1 MASAVILL
9 PFYTLYL
16 TTESFGAFSI
26 LLACSLFVQIVVTF
40 SFDTSLYVHFH
51 EYKNTPEKLS
61 AFISSA
67 FLFMVI
73 IGVCTGIIFIAAGD
87 FLLGLF
93 MKGKS
98 LTFYPYG
105 FMAIVTGILLS
116 FFKVYNS
123 LMQTKQQP
131 GLFFNSNLLAFSLI
145 AIGTIA
151 GLMTFP
157 NSLLGPVGARLL
169 SAVVCASWCFYRIIR
184 EFGVHFNYKLIRETF
199 NFNFYAFVYQLQQW
213 LMNYFDRILL
223 LFFLPLSDVGVYGFL
238 MGFLVAIEFVLN
250 GLYSSFSPK
259 VVSLIY
265 DQKLK
270 GSTVELNR
278 YYNGLTAVAMLLAT
292 GCILFFPPL
301 IETFIKK
308 ADYQKVIPYIPY
320 GVLIYVLRPL
330 RVYFGIPFGILK
342 YTKPLPWIY
351 FIVVIA
357 KITLFILLVNHF
369 GLYGAIISSLVSYAL
384 EIVLLYSNGKN
395 RFDFTFNTLKLLIAP
410 ITLILLVLIAEPL
423 IGITYPLGVHSL
435 YFILCIVM
443 LVLAYRNELRQI
455 DPLKILR

>member
-16 TTESFGAFSI
+16 TTESFGAFSV

-51 EYKNTPEKLS
+51 EYKNTPEKLN

-73 IGVCTGIIFIAAGD
+73 TGAGTGIVFIVAGD
-87 FLLGLF
+87 FVLSLF

-98 LTFYPYG
+98 LAFYPYG
-105 FMAIVTGILLS
+105 FMAVVTGILLS

-151 GLMTFP
+151 GLVAFP
-157 NSLLGPVGARLL
+157 NSLIGPVGARLL
-169 SAVVCASWCFYRIIR
+169 SAVVCAGWCIYRILR
-184 EFGVHFNYKLIRETF
+184 EFGVHFDYKLIRATF
-199 NFNFYAFVYQLQQW
+199 NFNFYAFIYQLQQW

-223 LFFLPLSDVGVYGFL
+223 LLFLPLSDVGVYGFL
-238 MGFLVAIEFVLN
+238 MGCLVAIEFILN

-259 VVSLIY
+259 VVSIIY

-270 GSTVELNR
+270 GSTIELNR
-278 YYNGLTAVAMLLAT
+278 YYNGLTAVAMLLVT

-301 IETFIKK
+301 IENFITK

-342 YTKPLPWIY
+342 HTKPLPWIY
-351 FIVVIA
+351 LIVVASKIA
-357 KITLFILLVNHF
+357 MVVFLVKNF
-369 GLYGAIISSLVSYAL
+369 ALYGAIISSLVSYAL
-384 EIVLLYSNGKN
+384 ETVLLYVNGKS
-395 RFDFTFNTLKLLIAP
+395 RFHFSFNALKLLIAP
-410 ITLILLVLIAEPL
+410 VALIVLILVAEPL
-423 IGITYPLGVHSL
+423 IGVAYPLAVHSL
-435 YFILCIVM
+435 YFILCILM
-443 LVLAYRNELRQI
+443 LLLAYRHELRQI
-455 DPLKILR
+455 DPLKILK